1 MTRENAQAFLKKAEE
16 YLSSAQDSVDME
28 RYTVA
33 AGDSIHAGISAKD
46 AIVTMLTGSTG
57 KSKDHMAAV
66 RELHQA
72 LGRRDEASSAD
83 RALRELLA
91 AKPDV
96 EYSVTVMT
104 STKATAMVRRAQ
116 TLVALAIDIVRLG
129 R

>member
-1 MTRENAQAFLKKAEE
+1 VTKASAESFLAKAEE
-16 YLSSAQDSVDME
+16 YLASAQDNVDME
-28 RYTVA
+28 RFTVA

-66 RELHQA
+66 KELHQG
-72 LGRRDEASSAD
+72 LGRRDVASSAD

-96 EYSVTVMT
+96 EYGTTLTT
-104 STKATAMVRRAQ
+104 SMKAMSMVRRAQ
-116 TLVALAIDIVRLG
+116 FLVELAVDIVRLG

>member
-1 MTRENAQAFLKKAEE
+1 MTKANAEAFLKKAEE
-16 YLSSAQDSVDME
+16 YCSSAQDNVDRE
-28 RYTVA
+28 RFTVA

-46 AIVTMLTGSTG
+46 AMVTMLTGSTD
-57 KSKDHMAAV
+57 KNKDHLAAV

-72 LGRRDEASSAD
+72 LGRRNEATAAD

-96 EYSVTVMT
+96 EYGTTLIT
-104 STKATAMVRRAQ
+104 SNKAIAMVRRARF
-116 TLVALAIDIVRLG
+116 LVDLAVDIVRLG